1 MCRCGVGLNPLKN
14 IQGRESTS
22 LCHGQIRKICYIC
35 YINFNAV
42 LPSVLVLPK
51 LRISLSFV
59 NPIVVSMRASCS
71 ANFVLLNLTT
81 LRLHLPVP
89 MAALSKA

>member
-1 MCRCGVGLNPLKN
+1 MCRCGVGFSPLKN
-14 IQGRESTS
+14 VQDRESTS
-22 LCHGQIRKICYIC
+22 LCHSQIRTICFIC
-35 YINFNAV
+35 YINFNTV

-59 NPIVVSMRASCS
+59 NPVVVYMRASCS